1 MRAYRFVIALVVV
14 TGLVF
19 LTAWVMGWPAER
31 AIYLAPV
38 IVIGFAAAAGLVI
51 LWGKVAIQQLRET
64 RRPRLVLAL
73 WIAGIGLIV
82 LLSVLG
88 VELPR
93 EGELL
98 RACWPAVRR
107 PIHSPVRCGFLD
119 PTSGGPRMRFSLTA
133 AAALAACVAAF
144 AAP

>member
-1 MRAYRFVIALVVV
+1 MRSPRIPVAFVSVICL
-14 TGLVF
+14 GF
-19 LTAWVMGWPAER
+19 LTAWLMGWSAER

-73 WIAGIGLIV
+73 WLLAIGLIV
-82 LLSVLG
+82 LLSILG

-93 EGELL
+93 EG
-98 RACWPAVRR
+98 
-107 PIHSPVRCGFLD
+107 
-119 PTSGGPRMRFSLTA
+119 
-133 AAALAACVAAF
+133 
-144 AAP
+144 